1 MFMDRQKTQLFWY
14 SVDKISNSTINLP
27 IGKPINNTEV
37 YILDSNLQPLP
48 IGVTGEIYLGAEG
61 LARGYLN
68 RSELTKQKFIN
79 NPFDEGKLYK
89 TGDRGRYLTDGNI
102 EFIDRIDTQVKIRG
116 FRIEL
121 GEIETNLSQHPEIK
135 ETIVLAKENVQG
147 EKYLTAYLIAQESK
161 PEIKELRQ
169 FLGQRLPE
177 YMIPSV
183 FVFLEIFP
191 LTANGKIDRK
201 ALPEADFE
209 HNLEEEF
216 IAPRN
221 EIEIKLAQIWQEV
234 LRIEKISI
242 NDDFFALGGNSLL
255 TIRLVYE
262 IEKQLG
268 KKIPVKSLFQ
278 LLTIENMA
286 QSITKNNQ
294 EKDNKDF
301 FSRINKTQEKEYF
314 LQLTEGEKLGLL
326 ASTTTGKRVNNDS
339 LIMLEQRGQPEQY
352 KPLFFVY
359 LLGELR
365 TSFSPSLPVYNLTA
379 WTKVEKSETFIKALG
394 SYYVTEIIKI
404 QPEGPYFIGGF
415 CFGGLIALEI
425 AQQLTQ
431 QGKEVANLILVETPS
446 SDPSYRK
453 YKQICNRLGYE
464 FFLKVFNNIR
474 LLIELEENQE
484 KRNFFLEKMTNML
497 KHNKLINKLVNY
509 QQRNHD
515 NFSAFEFDNEI
526 IDDNSKLEEE
536 ILLSLK
542 QAINNYECDQYY
554 HQCKMFFVTLV

>member
-1 MFMDRQKTQLFWY
+1 M
-14 SVDKISNSTINLP
+14 
-27 IGKPINNTEV
+27 
-37 YILDSNLQPLP
+37 
-48 IGVTGEIYLGAEG
+48 
-61 LARGYLN
+61 
-68 RSELTKQKFIN
+68 
-79 NPFDEGKLYK
+79 
-89 TGDRGRYLTDGNI
+89 
-102 EFIDRIDTQVKIRG
+102 
-116 FRIEL
+116 
-121 GEIETNLSQHPEIK
+121 
-135 ETIVLAKENVQG
+135 
-147 EKYLTAYLIAQESK
+147 
-161 PEIKELRQ
+161 
-169 FLGQRLPE
+169 
-177 YMIPSV
+177 
-183 FVFLEIFP
+183 
-191 LTANGKIDRK
+191 
-201 ALPEADFE
+201 
-209 HNLEEEF
+209 
-216 IAPRN
+216 
-221 EIEIKLAQIWQEV
+221 
-234 LRIEKISI
+234 
-242 NDDFFALGGNSLL
+242 
-255 TIRLVYE
+255 
-262 IEKQLG
+262 
-268 KKIPVKSLFQ
+268 FQ